1 METLKHHPK
10 LFIIHTASTC
20 GDFQALHAMPS
31 NSLDGKL
38 TVLREG
44 FRVLQKVGSILSKI
58 SLYAVK
64 MSFSLSWTKR
74 PWPEP
79 FFKVEIPEIHRFRSL
94 NWEFFNQK
102 LKENV
107 GRFIEYDYI
116 ATPAF
121 ISHTHISVF
130 LSCNVLCFAKT
141 KSHWSLCFSS
151 PSSTVTSCKLRLIS
165 INAFQ
170 FNLKLQ
176 YV

>member
-1 METLKHHPK
+1 
-10 LFIIHTASTC
+10 
-20 GDFQALHAMPS
+20 MPS

-38 TVLREG
+38 TVLQEG
-44 FRVLQKVGSILSKI
+44 YRVLQKVGSILSKI
-58 SLYAVK
+58 SLHAVE
-64 MSFSLSWTKR
+64 MSFFLSRTKR

-79 FFKVEIPEIHRFRSL
+79 FFKVEIPGIHKFRSL

-107 GRFIEYDYI
+107 GRFIEYDYN

-121 ISHTHISVF
+121 ISHRHISVF
-130 LSCNVLCFAKT
+130 LSCNVLCLLKQRVF
-141 KSHWSLCFSS
+141 HWSLYFSS
-151 PSSTVTSCKLRLIS
+151 SSSTVTSCKLRLIS